1 MMRSMQTHKV
11 VAMTRPVPLAL
22 ICLAALTAATP
33 ALAQTVMKPGGWEMT
48 TGITREL
55 PGQPAESLGRHT
67 LKICLTPEFLAADPY
82 LRPNLDDQRM
92 AARQAKCTA
101 SGYQREGDSAQWAME
116 CTVADGSTL
125 RAQISNH
132 AELDRLTTRMVQDV
146 ERPGGSKGRV
156 TMAGEGRY
164 VGDCTEDMTKPTP
177 PVRPKS

>member
-1 MMRSMQTHKV
+1 MRRAALSS
-11 VAMTRPVPLAL
+11 LAL
-22 ICLAALTAATP
+22 FATC
-33 ALAQTVMKPGGWEMT
+33 ALAPSAFAQKVMTPGGWEMT
-48 TGITREL
+48 SSISREL
-55 PGQPAESLGRHT
+55 EGKPVEQMGRHT
-67 LKICLTPEFLAADPY
+67 LKICLTREFLAAEPY
-82 LRPNLDDQRM
+82 LSPGLDDERM